1 MRAAICDAI
10 ARRRLLAFTYRG
22 HERLVEPH
30 CHGTS
35 SEGHELVRGFQV
47 GGTGASGSLGWKL
60 FDVSLI
66 DDLRTIDQGFAPRPD
81 FRRDDDAMHPVHC
94 CV

>member
-1 MRAAICDAI
+1 MPTPICEAI
-10 ARRRLLAFTYRG
+10 ARRRLLAFEYHG

-30 CHGTS
+30 CHGVS
-35 SEGHELVRGFQV
+35 AERHELVRAFQV

-60 FDVSLI
+60 FDV
-66 DDLRTIDQGFAPRPD
+66 DDVYELRIVDHTFQPRPD
-81 FRRDDDAMHPVHC
+81 FKRDDDAMHPVHC